1 MGRKL
6 FLFPHF
12 YLINLHEEE
21 GYKDDPNGDGND
33 HTEEDSGTDG
43 MTAGRSGTRG
53 KYHGQHTEYEGQ
65 RGHQDRA
72 EPGSGSGDGRL
83 YGINAFIH
91 FYLGEF
97 HDQNGVLGCQSDQR
111 YQTDLE
117 VHVVLQTE
125 YPHAEISPES
135 GNRQG

>member
-91 FYLGEF
+91 LAA
-97 HDQNGVLGCQSDQR
+97 S
-111 YQTDLE
+111 
-117 VHVVLQTE
+117 
-125 YPHAEISPES
+125 PISVTKPIWKYTS
-135 GNRQG
+135 FSKPNTHTPR

>member
-72 EPGSGSGDGRL
+72 EPGSVMAACTASTPL
-83 YGINAFIH
+83 STSTLANSTIKMAF
-91 FYLGEF
+91 
-97 HDQNGVLGCQSDQR
+97 
-111 YQTDLE
+111 
-117 VHVVLQTE
+117 
-125 YPHAEISPES
+125 
-135 GNRQG
+135 